1 MCLNEREFEETGRII
16 QQAGPAIEPCRF
28 VMPKLSV
35 PTGKYVRSIT
45 KRFFTRSG
53 GFGMNELLGIAAALI
68 IAAFVV
74 IPGLKELAE
83 NLIDKLTDWWEII
96 TDQIFTTSP

>member
-1 MCLNEREFEETGRII
+1 MYLNERKHEETGRII
-16 QQAGPAIEPCRF
+16 QPAGQAAAPCRL
-28 VMPKLSV
+28 VMPRPVKPL
-35 PTGKYVRSIT
+35 GKYVQCIA

-68 IAAFVV
+68 IAAFIV
-74 IPGLKELAE
+74 IPGLKGLAE
-83 NLIDKLTDWWEII
+83 SLIKKLTDWWEII

>member
-1 MCLNEREFEETGRII
+1 MYLNERKHEETGRII
-16 QQAGPAIEPCRF
+16 QPAGSAITPCGFIMTRL
-28 VMPKLSV
+28 VKPL
-35 PTGKYVRSIT
+35 GKYVRDIT

-83 NLIDKLTDWWEII
+83 NLIDKLTGWWEII

>member
-1 MCLNEREFEETGRII
+1 MYKNEREYEGMEKLIQTAEQAIKAGRSVKLRL
-16 QQAGPAIEPCRF
+16 AGSVGKFCRW
-28 VMPKLSV
+28 
-35 PTGKYVRSIT
+35 IT
-45 KRFFTRSG
+45 NRLFTRSG

-83 NLIDKLTDWWEII
+83 SLIEKLEGWWNTTISG
-96 TDQIFTTSP
+96 QIFPNS